1 MTFKIIIALLIAF
14 IGVVMLVNSMIME
27 TGDIDE
33 RRSFAEHEGML
44 GICIMVISIL
54 AVAYFCGINYA
65 RAHQEPQEK
74 QSIESEVEN
83 G

>member
-14 IGVVMLVNSMIME
+14 IGVVMLVNSMVMD

-44 GICIMVISIL
+44 GIGIMLISLL

-74 QSIESEVEN
+74 QSIESEVPE
-83 G
+83 

>member
-14 IGVVMLVNSMIME
+14 IGIVMLVNSMVMD

-33 RRSFAEHEGML
+33 RRNFSEREGMI
-44 GICIMVISIL
+44 GVCIVVFSLL
-54 AVAYFCGINYA
+54 AVAYLCGINYA

-74 QSIESEVEN
+74 QSIESEVSE
-83 G
+83 